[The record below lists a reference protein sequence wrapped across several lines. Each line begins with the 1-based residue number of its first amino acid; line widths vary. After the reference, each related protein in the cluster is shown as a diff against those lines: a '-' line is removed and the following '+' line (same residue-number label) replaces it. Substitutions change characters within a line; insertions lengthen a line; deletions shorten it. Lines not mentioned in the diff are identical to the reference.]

1 MKAIIIDDEQ
11 SSIDILKMLIE
22 KSVPEIK
29 EIYTANGALEALNI
43 VENQQFDIVF
53 LDIEMPE
60 INGFDF
66 LTMVKNRNFEI
77 IFTTAHNQYAIKAI
91 KFSALDYLLKPIEIS
106 ELKEAISR
114 VLANRNTQKNYEAI
128 HENLL
133 KNLNNNIINEYRL
146 AINTY
151 DGVRF
156 FDINNIEY
164 LKADSNYTH
173 LYTVDNK
180 HIMTARTLKDF
191 EETLEGNFFFRCHK
205 SYIINL
211 NKIDKI
217 ENNKLILNSGS
228 SIEIA
233 RRRKDKLHEI
243 LKI

>member
-66 LTMVKNRNFEI
+66 LKMVKNRNFET

-106 ELKEAISR
+106 ELKEAVSR

-243 LKI
+243 LNI

>member
-66 LTMVKNRNFEI
+66 LKMVKNRNFEI
-77 IFTTAHNQYAIKAI
+77 IFTKAHNQYAIKAI

>member
-66 LTMVKNRNFEI
+66 LKMVKNRNFEI

-106 ELKEAISR
+106 ELKEAVSR
-114 VLANRNTQKNYEAI
+114 VLTNRNTQKNYEAI

>member
-1 MKAIIIDDEQ
+1 LKAIIIDDEQ

-22 KSVPEIK
+22 KSVPEIIQ
-29 EIYTANGALEALNI
+29 IYTANGALEALNI

-66 LTMVKNRNFEI
+66 LKIVKNRNFET

-106 ELKEAISR
+106 ELKEAVSR

-133 KNLNNNIINEYRL
+133 KNLNNNKINEYRL

-173 LYTVDNK
+173 L
-180 HIMTARTLKDF
+180 
-191 EETLEGNFFFRCHK
+191 
-205 SYIINL
+205 
-211 NKIDKI
+211 
-217 ENNKLILNSGS
+217 
-228 SIEIA
+228 
-233 RRRKDKLHEI
+233 
-243 LKI
+243 